1 MTPMTPPFYF
11 IPGEYIIKH
20 VNAGWE
26 KTGCSVL
33 RRAVFCDEQK
43 IFEHDDSDAIDVNAL
58 TIAAITCVIAQP
70 EQVVGTVRIH
80 EKRAEKKAEAGIWFG
95 SRLAVH
101 GDFRNA
107 SALGKHLIEH
117 AVCTAHARGCRQFYA
132 HVQMQNEK
140 LFQRLHWSTLDI
152 IDVCGYPHA
161 LMQADLNFYPPRT
174 QDEIC
179 FYPALRRAA

>member
-20 VNAGWE
+20 IDAGWE
-26 KTGCSVL
+26 KAGCAAL
-33 RRAVFCDEQK
+33 RRAVFCEEQK
-43 IFEHDDSDAIDVNAL
+43 IFEHDDRDAIDDTAL

-70 EQVVGTVRIH
+70 EQIVGTVRIY
-80 EKRAEKKAEAGIWFG
+80 EAEAGVWFG

-101 GDFRNA
+101 SDFRNA

-132 HVQMQNEK
+132 HVQLQNER
-140 LFQRLHWSTLDI
+140 LFQRLHWNTLDTI
-152 IDVCGYPHA
+152 EVSGHPHA
-161 LMQADLNFYPPRT
+161 LMQADLNFYPARM

-179 FYPALRRAA
+179 FYPTQRLVA